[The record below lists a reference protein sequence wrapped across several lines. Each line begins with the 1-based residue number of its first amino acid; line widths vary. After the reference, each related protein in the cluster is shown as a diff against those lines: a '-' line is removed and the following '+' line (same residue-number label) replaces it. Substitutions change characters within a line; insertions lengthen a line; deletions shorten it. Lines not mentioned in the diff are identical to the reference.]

1 MVKNEN
7 VLGEL
12 LVKKGIIT
20 NKALGEAQE
29 AKHANYNRLIQT
41 IVNLNLAKE
50 DAIIRAF
57 SEELNMPIIRM
68 RDTNVEGAVIKKVP
82 VRFAAY
88 YRFMPVKLVSPPP
101 DASGKIYETLT
112 IAVSSPLD
120 IRMRDELRL
129 QVGCEIQMVLTTTDE
144 ILQAIKKYYG
154 FAADTVEKMSKYG
167 MNNITESPLAQ
178 ADERVEDIESAEK
191 TEDASVIKLV
201 NQIILEAHAK
211 RATDIHI
218 EPYRGKIKLRYRVDG
233 ILYNMNIPPAMKKF
247 FPSILSRIKIMSNL
261 NIVERRMPQDGR
273 CVVKTEKETFDMRVS
288 VIPTPWGESIV
299 IRLLPTKMLYS
310 LAELGLEPEEV
321 NALDGLLEK
330 PHGIIFVT
338 GPTGSGKSTTLY
350 ACLQKLNTQ
359 DVKILTLEDPIEYEM
374 EGITQI
380 QVMPD
385 IGLTFARGLRSML
398 RHDPDIMMVGEV
410 RDFETAEITIRIALT
425 GHLIFS
431 TLHTND
437 AASSVTRLVDMGVEP
452 YLVTS
457 SVEAFVAQRLVRTI
471 CPQCKIEDT
480 LVPFELLRKEFNLP
494 DSVTPKSVKIYKGK
508 GCDNCNFTGFLGR
521 TAIYEILL
529 LNDKVKRLILQKAP
543 SDEIKMAASENGM
556 RTLRQSGWAKIK
568 AGLSTFDEVTRI
580 TPSDPHGVTAGQI
593 KSSGSS
599 VPGPLPKSAQSK
611 PTTPEFKLAE
621 EIKSPSPYGISKDKD
636 KFQATNVTRVF
647 KRANLRIPVEYKLY
661 KASMN
666 AAQEL
671 SSKPVKTVAI
681 AISASGLQFEASE
694 SIPVGSLLDLKIFL
708 PSIPTIDCMVRA
720 VRVEV
725 EHEPQKRAEL
735 SDDKYW
741 VSCYYLD
748 IESAA
753 KATLDS
759 YVLKNMA
766 TTS

>member
-7 VLGEL
+7 VLGEI
-12 LVKKGIIT
+12 LVKKGVIT
-20 NKALGEAQE
+20 NKALEQAQE
-29 AKHANYNRLIQT
+29 EKHKNYSRLIPT
-41 IVNLNLAKE
+41 IINLNLAQE

-57 SEELNMPIIRM
+57 SEELKLPVIKL
-68 RDTNVEGAVIKKVP
+68 RDLNVESNVIKKVP

-88 YRFMPVKLVSPPP
+88 YRFMPIKFISPPP
-101 DASGKIYETLT
+101 DASGKIYEKVT

-129 QVGCEIQMVLTTTDE
+129 QLGCEIDMALTTTDE
-144 ILQAIKKYYG
+144 IMQAIKKYYG

-178 ADERVEDIESAEK
+178 SDERVEDIESAEK

-201 NQIILEAHAK
+201 NQIILEAHTK

-218 EPYRGKIKLRYRVDG
+218 EPYRGKVKLRYRVDG

-261 NIVERRMPQDGR
+261 NIVERRLPQDGR

-321 NALDGLLEK
+321 NALSGLLEK

-380 QVMPD
+380 QVLPD

-452 YLVTS
+452 YLITS
-457 SVEAFVAQRLVRTI
+457 SVEAFIAQRLIRTI
-471 CPQCKIEDT
+471 CPDCKIEDT
-480 LVPFELLRKEFNLP
+480 LVPFELLKKEFDLP
-494 DSVTPKSVKIYKGK
+494 DNVTPKSIKIYKGR

-521 TAIYEILL
+521 TAIYEIFM

-543 SDEIKMAASENGM
+543 ADELKSAAMENGM
-556 RTLRQSGWAKIK
+556 RTLRQGGWAKIA
-568 AGLSTFDEVTRI
+568 AGLSTFDEVVRI
-580 TPSDPHGVTAGQI
+580 TPSDPVKILESCAP
-593 KSSGSS
+593 
-599 VPGPLPKSAQSK
+599 VKSA
-611 PTTPEFKLAE
+611 PTALLQE
-621 EIKSPSPYGISKDKD
+621 EIKRPAKDKD
-636 KFQATNVTRVF
+636 RNQDTNVPRLF
-647 KRANLRIPVEYKLY
+647 KRLSMRIPVEYKIY

-666 AAQEL
+666 APQEL
-671 SSKPVKTVAI
+671 ASKPIKTVAI
-681 AISASGLQFEASE
+681 GISASGLQFEAHE

-708 PSIPTIDCMVRA
+708 PSIPTIDCLVRA

-725 EHEPQKRAEL
+725 EHEPDQRAEL
-735 SDDKYW
+735 SEDKYW

-753 KATLDS
+753 KASLDS
-759 YVLKNMA
+759 FILKNVD
-766 TTS
+766 TK

>member
-1 MVKNEN
+1 MVRNEN
-7 VLGEL
+7 VLGEI
-12 LVKKGIIT
+12 LVKKGVIT
-20 NKALGEAQE
+20 AKALEQAQE
-29 AKHANYNRLIQT
+29 AKLANYSRLIPT
-41 IVNLNLAKE
+41 IINLNLAKE

-57 SEELNMPIIRM
+57 SEELKLPVIKL
-68 RDTNVEGAVIKKVP
+68 RDLNVEGNVIKKVP

-88 YRFMPVKLVSPPP
+88 YRFMPIKFISPPP
-101 DASGKIYETLT
+101 DASGKVYEKVT

-129 QVGCEIQMVLTTTDE
+129 QLGCEIDMALTSTEE
-144 ILQAIKKYYG
+144 IMQAIKKYYG

-167 MNNITESPLAQ
+167 MNNLSESALAQ

-201 NQIILEAHAK
+201 NQIILEAHSK

-218 EPYRGKIKLRYRVDG
+218 EPYRGKVKLRYRVDG

-273 CVVKTEKETFDMRVS
+273 CVVKTDKETFDMRVS
-288 VIPTPWGESIV
+288 IIPTPWGESIV

-310 LAELGLEPEEV
+310 LAELGLEPKEV
-321 NALDGLLEK
+321 DTLSGLLEK

-452 YLVTS
+452 YLITS
-457 SVEAFVAQRLVRTI
+457 SVEAFIAQRLIRTI

-480 LVPFELLRKEFNLP
+480 LVPFELLKKEFDLP
-494 DSVTPKSVKIYKGK
+494 DNVTPKSVKIYKGK
-508 GCDNCNFTGFLGR
+508 GCDNCNFTGYLGR
-521 TAIYEILL
+521 TAIYELL
-529 LNDKVKRLILQKAP
+529 ILNDKVKKLILQKAP
-543 SDEIKMAASENGM
+543 SDELKLAATENGM
-556 RTLRQSGWAKIK
+556 RTLRQGGWAKIA
-568 AGLSTFDEVTRI
+568 AGLSTFDEVVRI
-580 TPSDPHGVTAGQI
+580 TPSDPVKFPEAGAPV
-593 KSSGSS
+593 KSVSGSA
-599 VPGPLPKSAQSK
+599 L
-611 PTTPEFKLAE
+611 ED
-621 EIKSPSPYGISKDKD
+621 EIKHPSKVKDKTPD
-636 KFQATNVTRVF
+636 TTVPRVF
-647 KRANLRIPVEYKLY
+647 KRINVRIPVEYKLY
-661 KASMN
+661 KESMSAS
-666 AAQEL
+666 QEL
-671 SSKPVKTVAI
+671 NANSVKTVATG
-681 AISASGLQFEASE
+681 ISASGLQFEAGE
-694 SIPVGSLLDLKIFL
+694 SIPVGSLLNLKVFL
-708 PSIPTIDCMVRA
+708 PSIPTIDCLVRA

-725 EHEPQKRAEL
+725 EHEPDKRADLAE
-735 SDDKYW
+735 DKYW

-753 KATLDS
+753 KASLEGF
-759 YVLKNMA
+759 VLKNA
-766 TTS
+766 DTKP